1 MESASANSALAVPSP
16 RTKKRRTEENLGNP
30 DSGKE
35 NADADIVDGEI
46 EVESKKIEKVLS
58 PVTKRKKDPRTK
70 PSKSSETKSPL
81 PSSSTPKR
89 QRSLSG
95 SSDESCE
102 ESRGGQSG

>member
-1 MESASANSALAVPSP
+1 MG
-16 RTKKRRTEENLGNP
+16 ENLGNP

-35 NADADIVDGEI
+35 NADADIVEGDI

-70 PSKSSETKSPL
+70 PSKSSGETKSPL
-81 PSSSTPKR
+81 PSSSSTPKR

-102 ESRGGQSG
+102 ESRGGQSGEKSTKPREVGSRVG